1 VQVIGIFNFIAR
13 QFPHRPDTSKS
24 VWD

>member
-1 VQVIGIFNFIAR
+1 VIGIFNFIAR